1 MLIHRDRT
9 THVPRF
15 FPGECTGGVPCHCV
29 SNSYFIRL
37 YDNDSTFLNLAQCD
51 TPGGS
56 SSYSCRQLAYGSNDL
71 YADVYNS
78 GSQVRRYNDAD
89 LSELQSYS
97 TTYSLESN
105 VGYAFGTSGNYI
117 GVIQNRNA
125 TQDHP
130 TATSLAV
137 VGGAV
142 SWETQMPNG
151 PFGLI
156 DGLGAGV
163 AMTSADEVYVVETVT
178 GAQKLCFYNS
188 SGVLQWSTDFTTG
201 GFHGLRVASDDNCWL
216 AAFNGSVALLYCYDT
231 SGSLVTSFSITGET
245 VTGMSA
251 DGNGG
256 IWLTTTANKLRHY
269 DNSGTSLANVSEGS
283 IISTRPLACDQ
294 TTDDVITVV
303 DISGERRARNFS
315 SSGSTNWTSPS
326 GTNIWSPSGTIRAM
340 WADGSY
346 VWIGGDRVT

>member
-1 MLIHRDRT
+1 MSLRKCCN
-9 THVPRF
+9 P
-15 FPGECTGGVPCHCV
+15 
-29 SNSYFIRL
+29 SSASYFIRL
-37 YDNDSTFLNLAQCD
+37 YDNDSTFTNLAQCD

-56 SSYSCRQLAYGSNDL
+56 PSYSCRQLAYGSNDL

-78 GSQVRRYNDAD
+78 GSQIRRYDDIA
-89 LSELQSYS
+89 LTELQSYS
-97 TTYSLESN
+97 TAYGLESA

-151 PFGLI
+151 PFGVI

-163 AMTSADEVYVVETVT
+163 TMTSDDRVYAVETVT
-178 GAQKLCFYNS
+178 GNQKLCFYNA
-188 SGVLQWSTDFTTG
+188 SGVLQWSNNFTTG
-201 GFHGLRVASDDNCWL
+201 GFHGIRIASDDSAWIAC
-216 AAFNGSVALLYCYDT
+216 FNGTVALLYCYNT
-231 SGSLVTSFSITGET
+231 SGTLVTSFSITGET

-256 IWLTTTANKLRHY
+256 IWLSTTANRLRHY
-269 DNSGTSLANVSEGS
+269 DNGGTSLANVSEGS
-283 IISTRPLACDQ
+283 IVSTRPLACDQ

-303 DISGERRARNFS
+303 DISSERRARSFS

-326 GTNIWSPSGTIRAM
+326 GANIWSTSGSIRSM
-340 WADGSY
+340 WAGGSY
-346 VWIGGDRVT
+346 VWIGGDRVP